1 MNRFR
6 LLMWSLL
13 LFSPMSHAE
22 APPRVTL
29 PEGAL
34 EGVRDAGLLMF
45 RGVPF
50 AAPPVGP
57 LRWREPQ
64 PVKSWDG
71 VRKADAFAA
80 RCMQRPVFSDMKFRS
95 NGVSEDC
102 LYLNV
107 WTTTTDSRARQPVL
121 VYFYGGGFIAGDG
134 SEYRYDGA
142 SMARRGIT
150 TVTVNYRLDVFGM
163 LAHPELTQ
171 ESPHRASGNY
181 TLLDQAAALRWVHA
195 HIATF
200 GGDPSRVTIA
210 GESAGSMSVS
220 ALMAS
225 PLSKDLIAGAIGE
238 SGAALANYR
247 PLTDAEETGVDF
259 ANAAGVK
266 SLADLRAIPAD
277 KLLELAGKPET
288 PRSGIILDGYFFPKD
303 VTAVYAAGEQAHV
316 PLLAGTNSQ
325 ESWWGAM
332 LGDKPPTREN
342 YAEGVKKRFPD
353 AIAAHLLAL
362 YPAATDADVESA
374 AGDLANDL
382 FLSYGTWRWVDVH
395 GATSGQPAFYY
406 FYARPRP
413 ATVANP
419 SAPAPKG
426 AVHSAEIEYALGNLA
441 TNDVYAWTADDHRV
455 SEVMQGFFANFI
467 KTGDPNGKGLPKWDA
482 YHRGDAHARMTID
495 ATSRAEP
502 DPRRAR
508 YVQLREILEGKT
520 PIAK

>member
-6 LLMWSLL
+6 PLLWSLL
-13 LFSPMSHAE
+13 LISPMTLAE
-22 APPRVTL
+22 TPPRVTTPAGVL
-29 PEGAL
+29 EGA
-34 EGVRDAGLLMF
+34 RDAGLLMF
-45 RGVPF
+45 KGVPF

-64 PVKSWDG
+64 PVKSWKG

-107 WTTTTDSRARQPVL
+107 WTATTDATARQPVL

-150 TVTVNYRLDVFGM
+150 TVTVNYRLGVFGM
-163 LAHPELTQ
+163 LAHPELTR
-171 ESPHRASGNY
+171 ESRHGASGNY

-195 HIATF
+195 SIAAF

-225 PLSKDLIAGAIGE
+225 PLSRDLIAGAIGE
-238 SGAALANYR
+238 SGSALAMFR
-247 PLTDAEETGVDF
+247 PLADAEKAGVDF
-259 ANAAGVK
+259 AKVAGAK
-266 SLADLRAIPAD
+266 SIADLRGIPAD
-277 KLLELAGKPET
+277 QLLELASKPET
-288 PRSGIILDGYFFPKD
+288 PRNGIILDGYFFPKD
-303 VTAVYAAGEQAHV
+303 VTSVYAAGEQAKV

-325 ESWWGAM
+325 ESWWGAI
-332 LGDKPPTREN
+332 LGDKPLTRE
-342 YAEGVKKRFPD
+342 YFTQGVNEKFPEP
-353 AIAAHLLAL
+353 IASRLLAL
-362 YPAATDADVESA
+362 YPAATDADVERA
-374 AGDLANDL
+374 AGELANDL
-382 FLSYGTWRWVDVH
+382 FLSYGTWRWVDAH
-395 GATSGQPAFYY
+395 GATSGQPTFYY

-413 ATVANP
+413 ATVV
-419 SAPAPKG
+419 SAVTPIPKG
-426 AVHSAEIEYALGNLA
+426 AVHSAEIEYAMGNLA
-441 TNDVYAWTADDHRV
+441 TNEVYAWTADDHRV

-467 KTGDPNGKGLPKWDA
+467 KTGNPNGKGLPQWDA
-482 YHRGDAHARMTID
+482 YNRGDAHARMTID
-495 ATSRAEP
+495 AVSRAEP

-508 YVQLREILEGKT
+508 YGQLREILEGK
-520 PIAK
+520 IAVAK

>member
-6 LLMWSLL
+6 LLFWLPL
-13 LFSPMSHAE
+13 LFSPMSHAA
-22 APPRVTL
+22 APPRVAL
-29 PEGAL
+29 PGGVL
-34 EGVRDAGLLMF
+34 EGVHEAGLLKF
-45 RGVPF
+45 KGIPF
-50 AAPPVGP
+50 AAPPVGQ

-64 PVKSWDG
+64 PVKSWKG

-107 WTTTTDSRARQPVL
+107 WTASTDSTARQPVL

-163 LAHPELTQ
+163 LAHPELTK
-171 ESPHRASGNY
+171 ESPHGASGNY

-195 HIATF
+195 NIAAF

-220 ALMAS
+220 GLMAS

-238 SGAALANYR
+238 SGSALLMFR
-247 PLTDAEETGVDF
+247 PLADAEKTGADF
-259 ANAAGVK
+259 AAAVGAK
-266 SLADLRAIPAD
+266 SIADLRAIPAD
-277 KLLELAGKPET
+277 RLLELAGKPAA
-288 PRSGIILDGYFFPKD
+288 PRNGIIQDGYFFPKD
-303 VTAVYAAGEQAHV
+303 VTAVYVAGEQARV

-325 ESWWGAM
+325 ESWWGAI
-332 LGDKPPTREN
+332 LGDKPPTRDNFAKSVQE
-342 YAEGVKKRFPD
+342 KFPEP
-353 AIAAHLLAL
+353 IASRLLAL
-362 YPAATDADVESA
+362 YPAATDADVENA
-374 AGDLANDL
+374 AGELANDL

-395 GATSGQPAFYY
+395 GASSGQPTFYY

-413 ATVANP
+413 ATVAEP

-441 TNDVYAWTADDHRV
+441 TNEVYAWTTDDHHV

-467 KTGDPNGKGLPKWDA
+467 KTGDPNGKGLPRWDA
-482 YHRGDAHARMTID
+482 YNRGDAHARMRID
-495 ATSRAEP
+495 ATPRAEP

-508 YVQLREILEGKT
+508 YLQLLEILEGKS
-520 PIAK
+520 ALRK